1 MNFKMNFRWIW
12 FIAARYIFRKQK
24 KSPSPILSI
33 LGIATGVLALI
44 VIIAVMNGFQMGFIE
59 SILEISSYHLRV
71 GRLDAAAAEEAADA
85 VLTIPGVEAAVPFQE
100 FQALVRGRRG
110 GQHAALVRGLPADAL
125 VRDTGMAGR
134 LVFEEGGFDLA
145 DDHNDKRK
153 ILLGAELIRRLGLRM
168 DDEVTLFSIP
178 SLFSVGADEDA
189 ALITFTIAGVFRT
202 GFYEYDTSWAFVGM
216 ESAAQFSNT
225 GPVLGIKIK
234 NRFHDQRTLEL
245 VHAALEGRPG
255 ADKSAL
261 ENAVFSSWRDY
272 NRSFFGALRTE
283 KLFMFILVGLIFIV
297 VGLNIYQA
305 QRRSVLEHREDIGLL
320 RAVGG
325 GERAVQ
331 LVFVCDGAIIGL
343 TGAVS
348 GLILG
353 LLLAS
358 NIPQFFTIM
367 EGIVNFIIHIVNSI
381 AGIFGAVGGVSSAG
395 FSFFSPAVFYLKEI
409 PSRIIP
415 QEAVLIFMFG
425 LLSALAAAWFA
436 SRKISRIQVAEVLRY
451 E

>member
-1 MNFKMNFRWIW
+1 MNFRWIW

-24 KSPSPILSI
+24 KSPSPVLSI

-71 GRLDAAAAEEAADA
+71 APVTSGHLDATEAEEAAA
-85 VLTIPGVEAAVPFQE
+85 VLDIPGVEAAVPFRE

-125 VRDTGMAGR
+125 HRDAAMARR
-134 LVFEEGGFDLA
+134 LEFEEGFFDLT
-145 DDHNDKRK
+145 DKRN
-153 ILLGAELIRRLGLRM
+153 ILLGAELVRRLGVRIG
-168 DDEVTLFSIP
+168 DEITLFSIP
-178 SLFSVGADEDA
+178 SLFSTAGNDEDA
-189 ALITFTIAGVFRT
+189 GQITFTIAGVFRT
-202 GFYEYDTSWAFVGM
+202 GFYEYDTGWAFVNS
-216 ESAAQFSNT
+216 ESAAAFCDT
-225 GPVLGIKIK
+225 GPVVGIKLK
-234 NRFHDQRTLEL
+234 NRFHDQRALEL
-245 VHAALEGRPG
+245 VRAALETMP
-255 ADKSAL
+255 AMEDVA
-261 ENAVFSSWRDY
+261 FTSWRDY

-305 QRRSVLEHREDIGLL
+305 QRRAVLEHREDIGLL
-320 RAVGG
+320 RAIGG
-325 GERAVQ
+325 GERAVR
-331 LVFVCDGAIIGL
+331 LIFVCDGIIIGF
-343 TGAVS
+343 TGAAS

-353 LLLAS
+353 LLIAS
-358 NIPQFFTIM
+358 NISRFFTII
-367 EGIVNFIIHIVNSI
+367 EEIVNGIIHIFNSI
-381 AGIFGAVGGVSSAG
+381 AVNLGAGGTGGGG
-395 FSFFSPAVFYLKEI
+395 FSFFSPAVFYIKEI

-425 LLSALAAAWFA
+425 FFSALLAAWFA
-436 SRKISRIQVAEVLRY
+436 SRKISRILVAEVLRY